1 MDLSVMSEIIAQA
14 VKNNAVVI
22 ENPDEANPSF
32 TERAKEYLKA
42 LEESEEKN
50 RKIRRISLLVRLLII
65 FFPDLYFGFCSLSWT
80 VVLPLPNLSPKLA
93 RLIRILPFERVFL

>member
-22 ENPDEANPSF
+22 EDPDEANPSF

-42 LEESEEKN
+42 LEEKEEETERSCHANAAMFGPRSIYK
-50 RKIRRISLLVRLLII
+50 LV
-65 FFPDLYFGFCSLSWT
+65 
-80 VVLPLPNLSPKLA
+80 K
-93 RLIRILPFERVFL
+93 